1 MTITAKVEATVAH
14 YYSLRHLLF
23 LRYDAEKI
31 YEGTERYAI
40 PTLFDRLNETLNIL
54 TYDNSSINIYN
65 NKMYT
70 YVLLDWR
77 IDVWKPIMITVERRG
92 TLHARKLSVNAVAFN
107 KAKDADL
114 YKCNANVNADV
125 DVDVD
130 VDDDVGVG
138 VGVDCAGT
146 GKREINGL
154 GPPAISECFSTRYSF
169 QRTLPTTTNQHSALR
184 TSCLSF

>member
-1 MTITAKVEATVAH
+1 MSAKVEAAVTH
-14 YYSLRHLLF
+14 YYSLRQLLF
-23 LRYDAEKI
+23 RRYDVEKI

-130 VDDDVGVG
+130 DDVG
-138 VGVDCAGT
+138 VGVDCAENPT
-146 GKREINGL
+146 DDDESAFRTAHIVSIVL
-154 GPPAISECFSTRYSF
+154 GSLLLTIFAILLAILIR
-169 QRTLPTTTNQHSALR
+169 
-184 TSCLSF
+184 